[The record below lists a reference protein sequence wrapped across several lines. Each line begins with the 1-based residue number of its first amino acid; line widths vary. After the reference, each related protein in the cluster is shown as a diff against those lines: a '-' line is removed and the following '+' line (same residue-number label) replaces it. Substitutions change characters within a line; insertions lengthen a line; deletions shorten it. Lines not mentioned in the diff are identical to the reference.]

1 MTKPWTKLNMCTE
14 ETRFISIMSVSHIR
28 SFYVK
33 ANWWLRWKMGGQDV
47 EHLSSLLEATLAALA
62 ATS

>member
-1 MTKPWTKLNMCTE
+1 MSGLTGGYGGKWL
-14 ETRFISIMSVSHIR
+14 TR
-28 SFYVK
+28 
-33 ANWWLRWKMGGQDV
+33 GGQDV

>member
-1 MTKPWTKLNMCTE
+1 MENGSLG
-14 ETRFISIMSVSHIR
+14 
-28 SFYVK
+28 
-33 ANWWLRWKMGGQDV
+33 GGQDV